1 VGQKLLSNSG
11 LWAFVSP
18 VSTRGTS
25 CTCLSITSNMNNVIH
40 TSLWDDSFDISEICQ
55 CFVISSSIHW
65 VLNSSLTVTRHWTP
79 SYKPNFSSFTIYL
92 HPWANG
98 AQCSTTQLSLYTTSI
113 GWWIWL
119 GVIHS
124 VMAHRLICTDS
135 CTAYHSISP
144 KTAKRTPLPFP
155 HTHRDLARIEV
166 LVVKLQMYQNCSGVS
181 VTQFFDK
188 LWRWR
193 HCFSFNHHTI
203 MRSFPV

>member
-1 VGQKLLSNSG
+1 LCSLQKLLFNVYQSFYCLFHPVYSKISFAVLVLWRKALPLVGQKLLSNSG

-92 HPWANG
+92 HPWDNG

-155 HTHRDLARIEV
+155 HT
-166 LVVKLQMYQNCSGVS
+166 
-181 VTQFFDK
+181 T
-188 LWRWR
+188 
-193 HCFSFNHHTI
+193 
-203 MRSFPV
+203 